1 MTLLDRVRFLPP
13 PFALAGLLLLAV
25 GLAGCPA
32 SPPAPSQEAGG
43 STTDAAP
50 AESVSPSASPGADSP
65 PPGEAAPPA
74 PQTPSPPPATPPVNA
89 GAPVPGSPAAAPA
102 PDAAAVALPELP
114 DPYTV
119 PFVHPLDKARAAEGW
134 ISLFDGHSL
143 MGWRRH
149 ADGANWSVQDG
160 AITADAGPIDLLC
173 TAIPFADF
181 ELEIDFRMEPG
192 GNSGVFLRTDDRPG
206 QAESDCFE
214 LNIAD
219 THPQGFTTGAFVGR
233 KATAA
238 PILGSG
244 GWKTFR
250 VVAEGTHF
258 TVHLDGER
266 VLDYTD
272 ESAVPRL
279 SGLIGLQ
286 KNAGKIEFRNIFL
299 RPLGLRPLFN
309 GQDLSGW
316 RVAPGGASEFT
327 VADGA
332 IQVKNGRG
340 FLETEGAWADF
351 LFQGEAR
358 TNAPELNSGFFFR
371 APAIEPGGN
380 CNGYEAQ
387 IHNALID
394 GDRLKPK
401 DFGTGAIYRRVKARY
416 VVPNDGEWFT
426 TTIAAFGPRIAVWVD
441 GYQVVDWEDDRPP
454 ADSPRNGLFTAAGHI
469 ALQGHDP
476 TTDLSFRN
484 LRLVE
489 LKAR

>member
-1 MTLLDRVRFLPP
+1 MPLIACIRLLRS
-13 PFALAGLLLLAV
+13 GLETGGLLLAV
-25 GLAGCPA
+25 MALAGCPA
-32 SPPAPSQEAGG
+32 SSTPSPGSRGATDGAVSSESTLPSAEHPPPAGTATPRE
-43 STTDAAP
+43 T
-50 AESVSPSASPGADSP
+50 P
-65 PPGEAAPPA
+65 P
-74 PQTPSPPPATPPVNA
+74 PPPATPSANA
-89 GAPVPGSPAAAPA
+89 AAPAPGSVAAAPA
-102 PDAAAVALPELP
+102 PDAAAVPLPELP
-114 DPYTV
+114 DPYAV
-119 PFVHPLDKARAAEGW
+119 PYVNPINKDRAAEGW
-134 ISLFDGHSL
+134 ISLFDGYSL

-160 AITADAGPIDLLC
+160 VITADAGPIDLLC
-173 TAIPFADF
+173 TSIPCSDF

-206 QAESDCFE
+206 KADVDCFE

-233 KATAA
+233 KATAT

-250 VVAEGTHF
+250 VTAVGTHF
-258 TVHLDGER
+258 TVHLDGEL

-272 ESAVPRL
+272 ETAVPRR
-279 SGLIGLQ
+279 SGLLGLQ

-299 RPLGLRPLFN
+299 RPLGLKPLFN
-309 GQDLSGW
+309 GQDLTGW

-340 FLETEGAWADF
+340 FLETEAAWADF

-371 APAIEPGGN
+371 APPIEPGGN

-387 IHNALID
+387 INNALID
-394 GDRLKPK
+394 GDRRQPR

-426 TTIAAFGPRIAVWVD
+426 TTIAAFGPRISVWVD

-489 LKAR
+489 LTAR

>member
-1 MTLLDRVRFLPP
+1 MTLPDCVRLLRPP
-13 PFALAGLLLLAV
+13 LAMAGLLLAAV

-32 SPPAPSQEAGG
+32 SPPAPSQVAGG
-43 STTDAAP
+43 SSADAAP
-50 AESVSPSASPGADSP
+50 ADSVSPDAEST
-65 PPGEAAPPA
+65 PPGEVAPSAEPSPAPPA
-74 PQTPSPPPATPPVNA
+74 HPPASLP
-89 GAPVPGSPAAAPA
+89 APAADSAAAAPV
-102 PDAAAVALPELP
+102 PDAAAAVSLPELP
-114 DPYTV
+114 DPSAV
-119 PFVHPLDKARAAEGW
+119 PYVNPIDKARAAAGW

-160 AITADAGPIDLLC
+160 AITADTGPIDLLC
-173 TAIPFADF
+173 TAVPFADF

-206 QAESDCFE
+206 KADADCFE

-233 KATAA
+233 KATAE

-250 VVAEGTHF
+250 VVAEGNHF
-258 TVHLDGER
+258 TVYLDGEL

-286 KNAGKIEFRNIFL
+286 KNAGKIEFRNVFL
-299 RPLGLRPLFN
+299 RPLGLKPLFN
-309 GQDLSGW
+309 GRDLNGW
-316 RVAPGGASEFT
+316 RIAPGGASEFT

-351 LFQGEAR
+351 LFQAEAR

-371 APAIEPGGN
+371 APPIEPGGN

-387 IHNALID
+387 INNALLD
-394 GDRLKPK
+394 GDRRKPK

-416 VVPNDGEWFT
+416 VVPQDGEWFT

-441 GYQVVDWEDDRPP
+441 GYQVVDWEDDRSP

-489 LKAR
+489 LTAR

>member
-1 MTLLDRVRFLPP
+1 MTLIDRFGFLRPCL
-13 PFALAGLLLLAV
+13 ASAGVLLVLAGM
-25 GLAGCPA
+25 AGCPA
-32 SPPAPSQEAGG
+32 APSVPPRTGGDASVDARSPGGGASPAPAGE
-43 STTDAAP
+43 AAP
-50 AESVSPSASPGADSP
+50 GAST
-65 PPGEAAPPA
+65 PPGEAPP
-74 PQTPSPPPATPPVNA
+74 TPPV
-89 GAPVPGSPAAAPA
+89 SPPANAAAATPA
-102 PDAAAVALPELP
+102 SAAAVPAPEAASAGPLPELP
-114 DPYTV
+114 DPSAV
-119 PFVHPLDKARAAEGW
+119 PYVNPIDKARAAEGW

-149 ADGANWSVQDG
+149 ADGANWSVQEG

-173 TAIPFADF
+173 TAVPFADF
-181 ELEIDFRMEPG
+181 ELQIDFRMEAG

-206 QAESDCFE
+206 PADVDCFE

-233 KATAA
+233 QATAA

-244 GWKTFR
+244 GWKTFH
-250 VVAEGTHF
+250 VTAAGDHF
-258 TVHLDGER
+258 TVRLDGEL

-272 ESAVPRL
+272 ESALPRR
-279 SGLIGLQ
+279 SGLLGLQ

-299 RPLGLRPLFN
+299 RPLGLKPLFN
-309 GQDLSGW
+309 GRDLSGW
-316 RVAPGGASEFT
+316 RVPPGGASEFT

-351 LFQGEAR
+351 LFQAEAR
-358 TNAPELNSGFFFR
+358 TNATGLNSGFFFR
-371 APAIEPGGN
+371 APPIEPGGN

-387 IHNALID
+387 INHALLD
-394 GDRLKPK
+394 GDRRKPK

-426 TTIAAFGPRIAVWVD
+426 TTIAAFGPRIGVWVD

-454 ADSPRNGLFTAAGHI
+454 ADSPRNGRFTAAGHI

-489 LKAR
+489 LTAR